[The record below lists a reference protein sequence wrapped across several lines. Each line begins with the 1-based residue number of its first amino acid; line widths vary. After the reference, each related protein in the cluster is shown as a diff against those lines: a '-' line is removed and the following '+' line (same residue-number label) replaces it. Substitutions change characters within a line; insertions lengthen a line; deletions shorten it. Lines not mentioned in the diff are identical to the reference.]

1 MPAPDSSTARSLR
14 RRVTRLGTPRIGSAG
29 GAAGARLGQPVER
42 AKLAPVIE
50 YAPMVD
56 AVIAPH
62 VVEAD
67 LVHVLDVARIIAL
80 RRAELHGQ
88 ALIAWRARAAGRGG
102 GPAGR
107 GGDGWGLSL
116 PPAPPKKSPTSKAFI
131 EKMPSISS

>member
-88 ALIAWRARAAGRGG
+88 ALIARVAAFLLAPQQANEPSVHRED
-102 GPAGR
+102 AQHLVLR
-107 GGDGWGLSL
+107 LDG
-116 PPAPPKKSPTSKAFI
+116 
-131 EKMPSISS
+131 E